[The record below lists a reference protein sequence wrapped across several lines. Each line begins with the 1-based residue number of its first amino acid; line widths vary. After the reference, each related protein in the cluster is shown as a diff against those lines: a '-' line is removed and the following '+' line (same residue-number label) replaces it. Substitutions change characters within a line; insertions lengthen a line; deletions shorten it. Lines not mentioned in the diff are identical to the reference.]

1 MIANGLFIS
10 KLIYLMPVWIG
21 CEDYFVNALQVW
33 QNKVARLVTKL
44 DRFTPTM
51 VILKQCG
58 WMPVRQLMVY
68 HSLVLL
74 HKTVQ
79 QQKPVYL
86 YNKIMSGQ
94 QQPNTRQAAA
104 AEAAMIAAGL
114 PQQPTVQHCE
124 LGLKKKSWCWSAVI
138 WYNQLPLDLRSEVK
152 TSTFKT
158 RLNKWVTMNVD
169 IQILYLFLHL
179 TLKL

>member
-1 MIANGLFIS
+1 MHNIHQITLPKNYVI
-10 KLIYLMPVWIG
+10 LIYNG
-21 CEDYFVNALQVW
+21 
-33 QNKVARLVTKL
+33 RH
-44 DRFTPTM
+44 
-51 VILKQCG
+51 
-58 WMPVRQLMVY
+58 LMVF

-86 YNKIMSGQ
+86 YKKVMSGQ

-104 AEAAMIAAGL
+104 EEAAMVAAGT
-114 PQQPTVQHCE
+114 PPQPTVEHCE

-152 TSTFKT
+152 ITSFKT
-158 RLNKWVTMNVD
+158 RLKKWVTMNVD
-169 IQILYLFLHL
+169 N
-179 TLKL
+179 